1 MTRRALLRDS
11 RGAAA
16 VEFAIIAPTFA
27 LLLVG
32 GFDVAHTLYMRGV
45 MQGVL
50 QKTARDSALESGGTA
65 AQQTAIDTKV
75 RNQVLAL
82 HKGATVTFKR
92 RFYRTFTAA
101 AAAAPEPWTDGNG
114 NGRCD
119 RGEQY
124 QDNNNNNVWDKD
136 GGNEGQGGAK
146 DRVLYT
152 VTATYPRMLPLHK
165 FIGALPAEETVTAS
179 AALINQPYTD
189 QATYGP
195 PTARNC
201 PTT

>member
-1 MTRRALLRDS
+1 VKRRCGVATDT

-16 VEFAIIAPTFA
+16 IEFAILAPTLC

-32 GFDVAHTLYMRGV
+32 GFDVAHSLYMRGV

-50 QKTARDSALESGGTA
+50 QKTARDGALESGGAA
-65 AQQTAIDTKV
+65 AQQAAIDAKV
-75 RNQVLAL
+75 RKQVLNL

-92 RFYRTFTAA
+92 RFYRNFSEAA
-101 AAAAPEPWTDGNG
+101 AAAAEPLTDSNG

-119 RGEQY
+119 NGEQY
-124 QDNNNNNVWDKD
+124 QDNNNNNTWDAD

-152 VTATYPRMLPLHK
+152 VTASYPRLLPLHK
-165 FIGALPAEETVTAS
+165 FLPLVPPTEVVTAS

-189 QATYGP
+189 QGTYGA
-195 PTARNC
+195 PTPRNC
-201 PTT
+201 A

>member
-1 MTRRALLRDS
+1 MKRLLSLGRDTR
-11 RGAAA
+11 GVAAI
-16 VEFAIIAPTFA
+16 EFAIVAPTFC

-32 GFDVAHTLYMRGV
+32 GFDVAHSLYLRGV
-45 MQGVL
+45 MQGVV
-50 QKTARDSALESGGTA
+50 QKTARDSALESGGNS
-65 AQQTAIDTKV
+65 AQQTAIDNKV

-92 RFYRTFTAA
+92 RFYRNFSDAVAA
-101 AAAAPEPWTDGNG
+101 AAEPMTDSNG

-119 RGEQY
+119 NGEQY
-124 QDNNNNNVWDKD
+124 QDNNNNNTWDKD

-152 VTATYPRMLPLHK
+152 VTVSYPRLLPLHK
-165 FIGALPAEETVTAS
+165 FISAVPATEVVSAS

-189 QATYGP
+189 QGTYGA
-195 PTARNC
+195 PTPRNC
-201 PTT
+201 T